1 MEFLGIDLIDQKDFL
16 KLIVRA
22 IFNLLIIGTIV
33 MGL

>member
-22 IFNLLIIGTIV
+22 IFNLLIIVVLTSY
-33 MGL
+33 